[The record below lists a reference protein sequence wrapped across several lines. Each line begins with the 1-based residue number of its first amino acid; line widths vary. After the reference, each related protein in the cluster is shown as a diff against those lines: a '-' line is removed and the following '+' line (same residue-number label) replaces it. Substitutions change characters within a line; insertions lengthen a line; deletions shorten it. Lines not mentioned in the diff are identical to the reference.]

1 VAQRLA
7 LPFGALLVLSAC
19 DLGGG
24 DLPSLARRA
33 ADHSLALG
41 EHRPSRSEAET
52 VGALSAPVARGSASF
67 AALAR
72 CDAPGV
78 VFKDEE
84 RSGADRHMTPRLCAA
99 LTRLSRL
106 VGAEWPG
113 VELRVTEAWDDRG
126 EHGPTSLHYEGRAA
140 DLTTSDRDAGKLG
153 RLGRLAVDAGLDWV
167 LFEDASHVHVSVARG
182 RPPRAW

>member
-1 VAQRLA
+1 MAPRLA
-7 LPFGALLVLSAC
+7 LLPFALLVLPGC

-33 ADHSLALG
+33 ADHAFALG
-41 EHRPSRSEAET
+41 EHRPARAEADT
-52 VGALSAPVARGSASF
+52 VGALSAPVVRGSASF
-67 AALAR
+67 SALER
-72 CDAPGV
+72 CEAPGI

-84 RSGADRHMTPRLCAA
+84 RSGADRHMTPRLCAGLA
-99 LTRLSRL
+99 RLSRL

-140 DLTTSDRDAGKLG
+140 DLTTSDRDGGKLG

-167 LFEDASHVHVSVARG
+167 LFEDPSHVHVSVARG